1 MIIKFEEGKSYYFKN
16 NEITDSDTSSQK
28 LAKQAIFYLKNYENL
43 TLSGNNTTLLL
54 DKSNDLVHWFNIDNS
69 KNINV
74 EGFNLELSQP
84 MYTLATV
91 DNYKIYKTGDKSDN
105 KYSGHYSTPY
115 IDITTPISLGITEE
129 FVPGYA
135 ESGASV
141 AFGLPYTGD
150 VNRSHIYINSIVP
163 LDVSAN
169 KYRVYIRAD
178 KQSSLAGIITSYNYD
193 QAHEKIAY
201 MYENGL
207 KFMIGIPGWG
217 RYGADDGSGAVV
229 VTNSTDLSLENI
241 NVFSSPTMVFH
252 MRNNYGTFNI
262 KNCNVTPKNEE
273 DALAAWVDVFHVK
286 ENRCKFVIEDC
297 LFEKAQDDIFNFS
310 TSYLKVTEVVANNE
324 FKMEC
329 PALGGNYWMPL
340 RVGDTVTLL
349 NEATGA
355 FVGRTTIK
363 EVKTVNSKPWVV
375 VNDTLSGLEVGVAVY
390 VDSLGQPNS
399 VIKNCTIRGTYRFRT
414 PLTVENCEIDQLYAW
429 IDTYPGN
436 EGPIPRNITFKDCTF
451 NPIKPSTEQISAGYI
466 SYISDTYMMQ
476 IGTRSSAANTEYKT
490 ENIQF
495 INCKLKDGT
504 AFTSAL
510 KLIDDMNGTGAGVTF
525 Q

>member
-1 MIIKFEEGKSYYFKN
+1 M
-16 NEITDSDTSSQK
+16 
-28 LAKQAIFYLKNYENL
+28 AKQAIFYLKGYENL
-43 TLSGNNTTLLL
+43 TISGNDTTLLL
-54 DKSNDLVHWFNIDNS
+54 DKSNDLVHWFNIDGS
-69 KNINV
+69 KNV
-74 EGFNLELSQP
+74 KVKGFNLELSQP

-91 DNYKIYKTGDKSDN
+91 DGYKIYDNSDQYDTYTGTEWGHLDK
-105 KYSGHYSTPY
+105 PY

-178 KQSSLAGIITSYNYD
+178 EQSSLMGIKKTYNYD

-201 MYENGL
+201 MCGDMGGEKL

-229 VTNSTDLSLENI
+229 VTNTTDLTVQ
-241 NVFSSPTMVFH
+241 NVNVYSSPTMVFH

-262 KNCNVTPKNEE
+262 KNCNVTTKPGTDNV
-273 DALAAWVDVFHVK
+273 LAAWVDVFHVK
-286 ENRCKFVIEDC
+286 ENRCKFVIDGC

-310 TSYLKVTEVVANNE
+310 TSYLQVTEVVGDNE

-329 PALGGNYWMPL
+329 PALGGQYWMPL
-340 RVGDTVTLL
+340 QVGDTVTLV
-349 NEATGA
+349 NETTGE

-363 EVKTVNSKPWVV
+363 EVKTVNSYPHIV
-375 VNDTLSGLEVGVAVY
+375 VNDSLSGLAVDVAVY
-390 VDSLGQPNS
+390 VDSLGQPDS
-399 VIKNCTIRGTYRFRT
+399 VIKNCTIRGTYRLRT

-436 EGPIPRNITFKDCTF
+436 EGPIPRNITFKSCTF
-451 NPIKPSTEQISAGYI
+451 NPIKPSADQITAGYI
-466 SYISDTYMMQ
+466 SYMSDTYIMQ
-476 IGTRSSAANTEYKT
+476 IGTRGSVTPSYKT

-495 INCKLKDGT
+495 IDCKLKDGT
-504 AFTSAL
+504 AFTSEL
-510 KLIDDMNGTGAGVTF
+510 NLIDDMEDTGVITF
-525 Q
+525 INN

>member
-1 MIIKFEEGKSYYFKN
+1 
-16 NEITDSDTSSQK
+16 
-28 LAKQAIFYLKNYENL
+28 
-43 TLSGNNTTLLL
+43 
-54 DKSNDLVHWFNIDNS
+54 
-69 KNINV
+69 
-74 EGFNLELSQP
+74 

-91 DNYKIYKTGDKSDN
+91 DGYKIYDNSDEYDTYDGRSLGHLDK
-105 KYSGHYSTPY
+105 PY
-115 IDITTPISLGITEE
+115 IDITTPVSLGIEE
-129 FVPGYA
+129 GETFVSGYV
-135 ESGASV
+135 EDGGVSY

-150 VNRSHIYINSIVP
+150 VNRSHIYINSIEA
-163 LDVSAN
+163 LDASAN
-169 KYRVYIRAD
+169 KYRVYVRAD
-178 KQSSLAGIITSYNYD
+178 EQSSLGGLLTTYNYD

-229 VTNSTDLSLENI
+229 VTNTTDLALQDI
-241 NVFSSPTMVFH
+241 NVYSSPTMVFH

-262 KNCNVTPKNEE
+262 KNCNVTTKPGT
-273 DALAAWVDVFHVK
+273 DDVLAAWVDVFHVK

-297 LFEKAQDDIFNFS
+297 LLEKAQDDIFNFS
-310 TSYLKVTEVVANNE
+310 TSYLRVTEVVSDNE

-329 PALGGNYWMPL
+329 PALGGQYWMPL
-340 RVGDTVTLL
+340 QVGDTVTLM
-349 NEATGA
+349 NETTGE

-363 EVKTVNSKPWVV
+363 EVKTVNSYPHIV
-375 VNDTLSGLEVGVAVY
+375 VNDTLSELAVGVAVY
-390 VDSLGQPNS
+390 VDSLGQPDS

-436 EGPIPRNITFKDCTF
+436 EGPIPRNITFKSCTF
-451 NPIKPSTEQISAGYI
+451 NPIKPSADQIAAGYI

-476 IGTRSSAANTEYKT
+476 IGTRGSVTPSYKT

-495 INCKLKDGT
+495 IDCKLSDGT
-504 AFTSAL
+504 AFTSGL
-510 KLIDDMNGTGAGVTF
+510 NLIDDMDGTGEDVTF
-525 Q
+525 INN